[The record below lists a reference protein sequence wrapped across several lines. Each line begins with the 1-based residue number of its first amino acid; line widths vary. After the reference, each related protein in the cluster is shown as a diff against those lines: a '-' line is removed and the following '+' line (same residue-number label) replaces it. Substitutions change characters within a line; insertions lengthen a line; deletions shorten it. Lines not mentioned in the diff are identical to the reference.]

1 MKADTINEVRTHLQ
15 AALDSASLEV
25 IWDVAPG
32 EDEPGTGEDRIYATA
47 SIRDT
52 GREVIAT
59 RDDKYFYEELSIAE
73 LVFYITRGNGD
84 KSLRDKVDTVRL
96 FIEQSETASAEFDNV
111 LMDVPLE
118 TEEKDFAILLQINIR
133 TYTTEDI

>member
-1 MKADTINEVRTHLQ
+1 MKAATINEVRSHLQ
-15 AALDSASLEV
+15 EALDNASLEV

-59 RDDKYFYEELSIAE
+59 QGDKYFYEESSIAE
-73 LVFYITRGNGD
+73 LILYVTRGNGD
-84 KSLRDKVDTVRL
+84 FNVRHKADTVRL
-96 FIEQSETASAEFDNV
+96 FLEQSTTDNAEFDDV

-118 TEEKDFAILLQINIR
+118 AEEKDLAILLQINIR
-133 TYTTEDI
+133 TYTTELI